1 MSPMR
6 ANLKVINNEG
16 TASMIPP
23 QVDLSYVGLSRL
35 AAVHA
40 NLSPA
45 ALYQESLARQE
56 ADLTADGAL
65 RALTGSHTGRSPNDK
80 FVVRDAS
87 TENVVDWGKVNQ
99 PISPEAFDK
108 LHQRM
113 MQWAQGREVFVQDLL
128 CGADETYRL
137 PVRFVTQFAWHSL
150 FVRNMF
156 IRPTAEQLA
165 AHNPEFT
172 VIDFPHFEAIP
183 EQDGVRSP
191 TFILVNFAKK
201 LILIGGT
208 AYAGEM
214 KKSIFTIM
222 NYVLPERGVMP
233 MHASANM
240 GQEGDVC
247 IFFGLS
253 GTGKTTLSAD
263 ASRTLIGDDEH
274 GWTDHGVFNFEGGC
288 YAKAIRLNAVQE
300 PEIYAASKRFGTVL
314 ENVVLQDGT
323 HEVDFDDNR
332 HAENSRSCYPVDF
345 IPNASPTGLGG
356 TPKNIIM
363 LTCDAFGVLPPVSK
377 LTAEQAMY
385 HFLSGYTAR
394 VAGTERGVTEP
405 QATFSTCFG
414 APFMPRPPG
423 VYAKLLGEK
432 IAYHKVQCWLVNTG
446 WTGGAHGQGQRMP
459 IHVTRAL
466 VRAILDGTLA
476 KVDFAD
482 DGVFGLSV
490 PKAFEGVSENLLHPR
505 QSWADKAAY
514 DKQAAHVAKLFADN
528 FKKYEAQV
536 TGAVKAAA
544 MRGV

>member
-1 MSPMR
+1 R
-6 ANLKVINNEG
+6 HRQTHGGLQ
-16 TASMIPP
+16 P
-23 QVDLSYVGLSRL
+23 QDAERRPIELEHLLLAGVRRVVG
-35 AAVHA
+35 
-40 NLSPA
+40 
-45 ALYQESLARQE
+45 
-56 ADLTADGAL
+56 
-65 RALTGSHTGRSPNDK
+65 
-80 FVVRDAS
+80 RDAVERAVGETGHDRLDVLGRAQRRAHLEVGVES
-87 TENVVDWGKVNQ
+87 TQALVGEGEVV
-99 PISPEAFDK
+99 
-108 LHQRM
+108 
-113 MQWAQGREVFVQDLL
+113 
-128 CGADETYRL
+128 
-137 PVRFVTQFAWHSL
+137 
-150 FVRNMF
+150 
-156 IRPTAEQLA
+156 
-165 AHNPEFT
+165 
-172 VIDFPHFEAIP
+172 
-183 EQDGVRSP
+183 
-191 TFILVNFAKK
+191 
-201 LILIGGT
+201 
-208 AYAGEM
+208 
-214 KKSIFTIM
+214 
-222 NYVLPERGVMP
+222 
-233 MHASANM
+233 
-240 GQEGDVC
+240 
-247 IFFGLS
+247 
-253 GTGKTTLSAD
+253 GTG
-263 ASRTLIGDDEH
+263 
-274 GWTDHGVFNFEGGC
+274 
-288 YAKAIRLNAVQE
+288 
-300 PEIYAASKRFGTVL
+300 FGR
-314 ENVVLQDGT
+314 DP
-323 HEVDFDDNR
+323 R
-332 HAENSRSCYPVDF
+332 
-345 IPNASPTGLGG
+345 PTGLGG

-536 TGAVKAAA
+536 TDAVKAAA